1 MLKKFGRSSGT
12 TGDYCCRKFTKYLK
26 MPVTSTPV
34 EIKYSVSKLT
44 FINIKRNFSFK
55 NTSSLNKI
63 YKCFYTSL
71 KMKFTKID
79 KLFFK

>member
-1 MLKKFGRSSGT
+1 
-12 TGDYCCRKFTKYLK
+12 

-55 NTSSLNKI
+55 NTSSLNKN

-79 KLFFK
+79 KLFFKWLFSNHSEIETSPSMNKEM